1 MYFGFAWCIG
11 VCICVF
17 TLVKVGR
24 ILNGECAMEKGIAFP
39 TCINVNQTV
48 SNAALLPEDTRT
60 LQEGDFVK
68 M

>member
-1 MYFGFAWCIG
+1 
-11 VCICVF
+11 
-17 TLVKVGR
+17 
-24 ILNGECAMEKGIAFP
+24 MEKGIAFP